1 MSGAGP
7 LVARLLAARLIGIVR
22 LDDLQLAVAAAGA
35 ALDAGLGAVE
45 VTFTLPAAPQ
55 AIERLRGE
63 HPGALVGAGT
73 VRTVPQIEEA
83 SAAGAQFLVAPGLNP
98 ELFAAARKR
107 GLPLMPGV
115 LTASEVDL
123 GLRLGAELLKL
134 FPAEPLGP
142 AYLASLMQPFPEA
155 RLIPTGGIS
164 ADNAAAYLNAGA
176 AALAMGSSLFPA
188 RRLVER
194 GTTVV
199 APLVA
204 EALAAIKTVPSLMRG
219 GSGGGPREESP

>member
-1 MSGAGP
+1 MSSAGP

-22 LDDLQLAVAAAGA
+22 LDDLQLTVVAARA
-35 ALDAGLGAVE
+35 ALEAGLGAVE
-45 VTFTLPAAPQ
+45 VTFTLPTAPE
-55 AIERLRGE
+55 AIELLRGE

-73 VRTVPQIEEA
+73 VRTVAQIEEA

-123 GLRLGAELLKL
+123 GLRLGADLLKL

-142 AYLASLMQPFPEA
+142 AYLASLMQPFPQA

-188 RRLVER
+188 RRLIEE
-194 GTTVV
+194 GTKVV
-199 APLVA
+199 GPLVA
-204 EALAAIKTVPSLMRG
+204 EALAALQTVPSPLRG
-219 GSGGGPREESP
+219 GSGEGP

>member
-1 MSGAGP
+1 MSSAGP
-7 LVARLLAARLIGIVR
+7 IVARLLAARLIGIVR
-22 LDDLQLAVAAAGA
+22 LDDLQLAVTAAGA
-35 ALDAGLGAVE
+35 ALEAGLGAVE
-45 VTFTLPAAPQ
+45 VTFTLPSAPQ
-55 AIERLRGE
+55 AIERLRGQ

-73 VRTVPQIEEA
+73 VRTVVQMEDA

-98 ELFAAARKR
+98 ELLAAARKR

-115 LTASEVDL
+115 FTASDVDL
-123 GLRLGAELLKL
+123 GLRLGADLLKL

-155 RLIPTGGIS
+155 RLIPTGGVS

-188 RRLVER
+188 RRLTED
-194 GTTVV
+194 GPEVV

-204 EALAAIKTVPSLMRG
+204 RALAALETVPSPLQQR
-219 GSGGGPREESP
+219 